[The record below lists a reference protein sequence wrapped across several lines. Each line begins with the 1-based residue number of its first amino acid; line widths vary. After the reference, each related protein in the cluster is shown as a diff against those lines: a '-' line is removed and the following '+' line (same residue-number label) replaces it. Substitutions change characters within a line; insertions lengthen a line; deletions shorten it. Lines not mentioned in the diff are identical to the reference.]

1 MHFIIDP
8 YRFGETDPYIAYVTW
23 LMHFDGANGGTTFTE
38 EMGHTMTRA
47 GSPYTSATQYKFGP
61 TSMRCEYDGLGRHG
75 ALTHAQTADLSFGS
89 GEYCI
94 EWWQRTD
101 SVVGESCPLDF
112 RASGSPGAAG
122 SLLFLPSGTSMRVY
136 NGANTL
142 RLTAAS
148 TLVANVW
155 QNWVL
160 DAYIDPGS
168 PTQRVATLYLD
179 GVSVGSWVDAV
190 NYATTVPI
198 SIGRTVNN
206 TRWIT
211 GYIDELRSTKGLSR
225 YQGANF
231 TPQTAPWPNS

>member
-8 YRFGETDPYIAYVTW
+8 YRFGETDPLFAYVTW
-23 LMHFDGANGGTTFTE
+23 LMHFDGADGGSVFTE
-38 EMGHTMTRA
+38 EAGHTMTLA
-47 GSPYTSATQYKFGP
+47 GTPYTSATQYQFEP
-61 TSMRCEYDGLGRHG
+61 TSMRCEINGLGSHG
-75 ALTHAQTADLSFGS
+75 ALTHAQTADLSFGT

-101 SVVGESCPLDF
+101 SVVGTSCPLDF
-112 RASGSPGAAG
+112 RASGSPGATG
-122 SLLFLPSGTSMRVY
+122 SLLFFPSGRSMRVY

-190 NYATTVPI
+190 NYTATVPI
-198 SIGRTVNN
+198 SIGRSVNN
-206 TRWIT
+206 TVFFT
-211 GYIDELRSTKGLSR
+211 GYIDELRITKGISR
-225 YQGANF
+225 YQGSNF